1 MTMRCHRLW
10 ASRIFRAPGCARPV
24 RGVPERV
31 DFPCPP
37 VLPCLYLM
45 EHRHTSA
52 HSAHR
57 VDIVVY
63 PGFKALEAVGPMSVF
78 DYANVHLRQQGLAD
92 GYEVR
97 VVAAQAGAVASDTL
111 MALQATHTLAQLE
124 RDGPGCT
131 VLLVGS
137 RNIEQVLAASPE
149 LVAWTARVAP
159 QVARMIALCSASFF
173 LAEAGLLDGR
183 RAATHWS
190 VAAALQQR
198 YPRISVDADAIY
210 MRDGPLWTSA
220 GVTAGI
226 DLALA
231 LVQDDFGH
239 ALALEVARDLV
250 MYLQRPGGQS
260 QFSVQLASQAT
271 AHRGVQAVQ
280 QWVLSHLG
288 EPLNLAQMASRA
300 AMSERHF
307 RRVFQ
312 QETGQ
317 SPSAF
322 VEAARLEAAKQL
334 LQSQVALPLKTVAA
348 RVGLGSEQAL
358 RHLLVRH
365 LGITPVAY
373 RERFGAG
380 AAQASPAKP

>member
-1 MTMRCHRLW
+1 M
-10 ASRIFRAPGCARPV
+10 
-24 RGVPERV
+24 
-31 DFPCPP
+31 D
-37 VLPCLYLM
+37 
-45 EHRHTSA
+45 HRHASA
-52 HSAHR
+52 HQ
-57 VDIVVY
+57 VDLVIY
-63 PGFKALEAVGPMSVF
+63 PGFKALEAIGPMSVF
-78 DYANVHLRQQGLAD
+78 DYANVHLRQKGQPE
-92 GYEVR
+92 GYAVR
-97 VVAAQAGAVASDTL
+97 VVAAQRGTVASDTL
-111 MALQATHTLAQLE
+111 MALQATHTLAELE
-124 RDGPGCT
+124 AERSTGCT

-137 RNIEQVLAASPE
+137 RNIEQVLAASPD
-149 LVAWTARVAP
+149 LVAWAGRVAP
-159 QVARMIALCSASFF
+159 RVARMVALCSGSFF

-190 VAAALQQR
+190 VAATLQQR
-198 YPRISVDADAIY
+198 YPRIAVDADAIY
-210 MRDGPLWTSA
+210 VRDGSFWTSA

-231 LVQDDFGH
+231 LVEEDFGH

-260 QFSVQLASQAT
+260 QFSVPLASQST

-280 QWVLSHLG
+280 QWVLGHLA
-288 EPLNLAQMASRA
+288 EPLSLAQLAQQA

-312 QETGQ
+312 LETGQ
-317 SPSAF
+317 TPSAF
-322 VEAARLEAAKQL
+322 VESARLEGAKQL
-334 LQSQVALPLKTVAA
+334 LESQGHLPLKTVAA

-373 RERFGAG
+373 RERFGGRAAG
-380 AAQASPAKP
+380 PGRAAMG